1 MLDIHNRVHNLRLST
16 KNNFDAIPMVAD
28 TILEQSWLLCFDE
41 FQVLKKN
48 YFLNITLLIVGPSQ
62 ILAR

>member
-16 KNNFDAIPMVAD
+16 KENFDAIPMVAD

-41 FQVLKKN
+41 FQVFKKK
-48 YFLNITLLIVGPSQ
+48 YFICLL
-62 ILAR
+62 